1 MVKKYCIWNNKG
13 GVGKTFLSYLI
24 ATEYAKLHPE
34 EDVIVVD
41 MCPQSN
47 ISEMLLGGDGKG
59 QANLEKLFDEGL
71 TIAKYIE
78 NRYKKGKDSLLGTE
92 TSFFVN
98 VREFN
103 KKLPTNL
110 ILVPGDI
117 NLDICSILIS
127 EWGNSS
133 LRLAWKKSRFVLN
146 ELLQSYIQNS
156 NQDRKKT
163 IFIDCNPS
171 FSPYTELAIVA
182 SDRLIVPCTADH
194 ASIRGLSNVFRLLY
208 EFNSNGDDIISFAE
222 KAKNENI
229 VLPKL
234 FRIILN
240 KSRSHDKNASKAF
253 LAIKDSMAKKMKA
266 LRKQNP
272 QWFVDET
279 NDIPNIKD
287 GNTLAAVLNYEG
299 ALLSNVTVGKHSV
312 YGKPVQIDERQKRAL
327 MKGISDLVATL

>member
-24 ATEYAKLHPE
+24 ATEYAKLHSE
-34 EDVIVVD
+34 EDIIVVD

-59 QANLEKLFDEGL
+59 QSNLEVLFNSGI
-71 TIAKYIE
+71 TIARYIE
-78 NRYKKGKDSLLGTE
+78 NRYKKGRDSLLGSE
-92 TSFFVN
+92 SSFFVN
-98 VREFN
+98 VREYN
-103 KKLPTNL
+103 KKLPSNL
-110 ILVPGDI
+110 LLVPGDT

-133 LRLAWKKSRFVLN
+133 LRSAWKKSRLILN
-146 ELLQSYIQNS
+146 ELLQSFIQNS
-156 NQDRKKT
+156 NQNRGKT
-163 IFIDCNPS
+163 VFIDCNPS
-171 FSPYTELAIVA
+171 FSSYTELAISA
-182 SDRLIVPCTADH
+182 SDRLIIPCTADH
-194 ASIRGLSNVFRLLY
+194 ASIRGLCNVFRLLY
-208 EFNSNGDDIISFAE
+208 EFDSNGDDIVSFAE
-222 KAKNENI
+222 KAKDHNI

-240 KSRSHDKNASKAF
+240 KSRSHDRNASKAF
-253 LAIKDSMAKKMKA
+253 LAIKDSIAKSMKM

-272 QWFVDET
+272 RWFVDES

-299 ALLSNVTVGKHSV
+299 ALLSDVKIGKHSV
-312 YGKPVQIDERQKRAL
+312 YGKPVQIDDRQKRAL
-327 MKGISDLVATL
+327 LKGISEFVHTL